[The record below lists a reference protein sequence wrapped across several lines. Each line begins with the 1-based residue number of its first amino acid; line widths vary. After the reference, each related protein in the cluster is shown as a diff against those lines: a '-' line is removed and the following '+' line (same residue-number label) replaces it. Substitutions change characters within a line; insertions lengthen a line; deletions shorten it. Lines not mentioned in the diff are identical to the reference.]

1 MAILG
6 QRTRHVWERWC
17 IALLALVTWTV
28 CVDQASAQVVSRE
41 NELKAVLLY
50 NLTQFVEW
58 PGAAFATNNSP
69 LVIGILGE
77 DTLGRLLDDAV
88 RNEKYNNR
96 SIVVRRCQTVG
107 EAMFC
112 QILFVSPSENARLP
126 EILPQLKGHAI
137 LTVAESDGFIRAGGM
152 VRFVKSPQNKI
163 RLQINAEAAKS
174 AELSVSG
181 KLLRV
186 ADVVH
191 PAQD

>member
-6 QRTRHVWERWC
+6 HGLRHVWGKCRV
-17 IALLALVTWTV
+17 ALLALFA
-28 CVDQASAQVVSRE
+28 CGMCADHASAQLVSRE

-96 SIVVRRCQTVG
+96 PIVVRRCRTVG

-112 QILFVSPSENARLP
+112 QILFVSPSENTRLP

-163 RLQINAEAAKS
+163 RLQINAEAAKA

-191 PAQD
+191 TEQE

>member
-6 QRTRHVWERWC
+6 QRIRHVWEQWWV
-17 IALLALVTWTV
+17 ALLAVVACTL
-28 CVDQASAQVVSRE
+28 CADHGSAQVVSRE

-96 SIVVRRCQTVG
+96 PIVVRRCQTVG

-112 QILFVSPSENARLP
+112 QILFVSPSENSRLP
-126 EILPQLKGHAI
+126 DILPQLKGHAI